1 MSPDDTD
8 DGLFGIDSSGGS
20 EPEAADDGQAAA
32 VLPPGQ
38 RRKNDRGQTPE
49 ERGSGRLFKAL
60 ISRVP
65 KPQAKRLVTETYGKT
80 SRNTPN
86 VKAAAAEF
94 GVHPDTVRRWIR
106 EGMPKKSPAA
116 DKLRSSWENSPKGRK
131 ASLSPERRKAI
142 SGAGKKGVFSGTL
155 TGYVWVDTYDRR
167 NGDERSFEF
176 TMDEA
181 KAQQINEAVLAGDD
195 ERAHEILQSSLNG
208 FGSSVDIDLTDFSW
222 KGLP

>member
-1 MSPDDTD
+1 
-8 DGLFGIDSSGGS
+8 
-20 EPEAADDGQAAA
+20 
-32 VLPPGQ
+32 
-38 RRKNDRGQTPE
+38 
-49 ERGSGRLFKAL
+49 
-60 ISRVP
+60 
-65 KPQAKRLVTETYGKT
+65 
-80 SRNTPN
+80 
-86 VKAAAAEF
+86 
-94 GVHPDTVRRWIR
+94 
-106 EGMPKKSPAA
+106 MPKKSPAA

-131 ASLSPERRKAI
+131 TSLSPERRKAV

-208 FGSSVDIDLTDFSW
+208 FGSSVDIDLTDFNW